1 MWEFWHIRGRLR
13 EGADWL
19 TDALARAEE
28 PLAARAEALNGLG
41 VIVSVSGDHPRGA
54 TLFAESVAA
63 YEQVGDLQGLSRAW
77 THLGNARTLQGD
89 IADGEEA
96 FARGLELA
104 ERAGSSWHRAFA
116 MYLWGFGAST
126 RGALD
131 RAQELLGSS
140 IAIFNEVGDGRAVA
154 YGRTVLAECLVQQ
167 GAAAEAVAALGEA
180 IHGFALVPERW
191 GLLYACS
198 LLVSAEAAR
207 GDWER
212 TALVLGVVQGLCERT
227 GGELFPY
234 QRQRMA
240 LVAAECEAQ
249 LGSER
254 FARQHDAGDTVGRSD
269 GIAEA
274 LWPPGPGPAKLA
286 NAVRAGSH
294 PRLLALTPRELE
306 VAQLIAEGLTNR
318 QIGQRL
324 FIAERTVD
332 THVGRIL
339 TKLSCATRSQVAAV
353 VAGSAINEGRP
364 GHR

>member
-1 MWEFWHIRGRLR
+1 M
-13 EGADWL
+13 
-19 TDALARAEE
+19 
-28 PLAARAEALNGLG
+28 
-41 VIVSVSGDHPRGA
+41 IVSVSGDHPRGA
-54 TLFAESVAA
+54 TLFAESIAA
-63 YEQVGDLQGLSRAW
+63 YEEVGDLGGSRGRGRIRAMPGRCKAMWPAARKRSAVAW
-77 THLGNARTLQGD
+77 NWPSV
-89 IADGEEA
+89 
-96 FARGLELA
+96 
-104 ERAGSSWHRAFA
+104 RAAAGTKRSRSTCGGSEPP
-116 MYLWGFGAST
+116 ST
-126 RGALD
+126 GTSTGP
-131 RAQELLGSS
+131 QQLLGSS
-140 IAIFNEVGDGRAVA
+140 IAIFDEVGDGRGVA

-167 GAAAEAVAALGEA
+167 GAAAEAVAALREA
-180 IHGFALVPERW
+180 IRGFALVPERW
-191 GLLYACS
+191 GLVYACS

-207 GDWER
+207 GDWQR
-212 TALVLGVVQGLCERT
+212 TALVLGLVQGLCERT

-254 FARQHDAGDTVGRSD
+254 FARHQTQEIRRSQRRHRR
-269 GIAEA
+269 
-274 LWPPGPGPAKLA
+274 GPVAARPRPAKLA
-286 NAVRAGSH
+286 SAVGAGSH

-339 TKLSCATRSQVAAV
+339 TKLSCATRSQVAAM

-364 GHR
+364 GNL

>member
-1 MWEFWHIRGRLR
+1 MGVLAYPGPAP

-41 VIVSVSGDHPRGA
+41 LIVSVSGDDPRGA
-54 TLFAESVAA
+54 RLFAESVAA
-63 YEQVGDLQGLSRAW
+63 YEAVGDLQGLSRAS

-89 IADGEEA
+89 IAAGEEA

-104 ERAGSSWHRAFA
+104 ERSGSSWHRAYA
-116 MYLWGFGAST
+116 MYLWGFGAT
-126 RGALD
+126 TYGALD
-131 RAQELLGSS
+131 RAQELLLSS

-154 YGRTVLAECLVQQ
+154 YGRTVLADCLVQQ

-191 GLLYACS
+191 GLVYACS

-249 LGSER
+249 LGPER
-254 FARQHDAGDTVGRSD
+254 FANHHEAGDTVGRSD

-274 LWPPGPGPAKLA
+274 LWPGPRPAKLA
-286 NAVRAGSH
+286 KAVGAGSH

-324 FIAERTVD
+324 YIAERTVD
-332 THVGRIL
+332 THVGRVL
-339 TKLSCATRSQVAAV
+339 TKLSCATRSQVAVV
-353 VAGSAINEGRP
+353 VARSPTSERRP
-364 GHR
+364 GNR

>member
-1 MWEFWHIRGRLR
+1 MDAFGLCPDTARRHRRRGGSVRPWP
-13 EGADWL
+13 GA
-19 TDALARAEE
+19 R
-28 PLAARAEALNGLG
+28 
-41 VIVSVSGDHPRGA
+41 
-54 TLFAESVAA
+54 
-63 YEQVGDLQGLSRAW
+63 
-77 THLGNARTLQGD
+77 
-89 IADGEEA
+89 
-96 FARGLELA
+96 
-104 ERAGSSWHRAFA
+104 RAFGQQLA
-116 MYLWGFGAST
+116 QGVRDVPVGSGAST
-126 RGALD
+126 HGALD

-140 IAIFNEVGDGRAVA
+140 TAIFNEVGDSRAVA
-154 YGRTVLAECLVQQ
+154 YGRTLLAECLVQR

-191 GLLYACS
+191 GLVNACS

-240 LVAAECEAQ
+240 LVATECQAQ

-254 FARQHDAGDTVGRSD
+254 FARHQDAGDTVGRSD
-269 GIAEA
+269 GIANA
-274 LWPPGPGPAKLA
+274 LWPPGARRKLA
-286 NAVRAGSH
+286 GAGSH
-294 PRLLALTPRELE
+294 PRLALTPRELE

-353 VAGSAINEGRP
+353 VAGSAPTKGDQATDRDR
-364 GHR
+364 HRH